1 MARIL
6 YIVMEIE
13 PGVSLGQAALDACK
27 LALQHSC
34 NVKYRFNKEVYM
46 VEFSKF
52 YLIPTLEQQACK
64 T

>member
-6 YIVMEIE
+6 YIDMEIE
-13 PGVSLGQAALDACK
+13 QGVSLGQAALDACK

-34 NVKYRFNKEVYM
+34 NVKYIFNKEVYM
-46 VEFSKF
+46 VEFNKF
-52 YLIPTLEQQACK
+52 YSMPALEQQACK